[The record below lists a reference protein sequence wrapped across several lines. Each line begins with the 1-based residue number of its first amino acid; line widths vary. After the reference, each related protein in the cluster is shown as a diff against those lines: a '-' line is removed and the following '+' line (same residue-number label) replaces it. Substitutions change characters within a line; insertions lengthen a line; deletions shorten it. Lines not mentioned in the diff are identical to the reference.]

1 MNKIMSAFRYNF
13 EWDPAKASSNRDKHG
28 ISFDEAATVFR
39 DARMISIFDRHHS
52 QAEDRW
58 ISLGLSE
65 LVRPLVVCHT
75 FREIDEETSVI
86 RIFSARKAS
95 KTEVRQYEE

>member
-1 MNKIMSAFRYNF
+1 MSAFRYNF
-13 EWDPAKASSNRDKHG
+13 EWDPAKAASNREKHG

-39 DARMISIFDRHHS
+39 DARMLSIFDRDHS
-52 QAEDRW
+52 QTEDRW

-65 LVRPLVVCHT
+65 LGRPRVVCHT
-75 FREIDEETSVI
+75 FREIDEETSII
-86 RIFSARKAS
+86 RIFSARKAT

>member
-1 MNKIMSAFRYNF
+1 MSAFRYNF
-13 EWDPAKASSNRDKHG
+13 EWDPAKAASNREKHG

-39 DARMISIFDRHHS
+39 DARMLSIFDWDHS
-52 QAEDRW
+52 QTEDCW

-65 LVRPLVVCHT
+65 LGRPLVVCHT
-75 FREIDEETSVI
+75 FREIDEEASII
-86 RIFSARKAS
+86 RIFSARKAT